1 VDHGLQRRDRDA
13 SSRGSERGPCDWAA
27 CLEPDDAPGFSTRIE
42 HARERAARQ
51 VWVCRETLV
60 GPLYLSDFDETVPG
74 GGKTCYRLSDIADG
88 LTVARESLKVLRYLQ
103 RIL

>member
-1 VDHGLQRRDRDA
+1 
-13 SSRGSERGPCDWAA
+13 
-27 CLEPDDAPGFSTRIE
+27 
-42 HARERAARQ
+42 

-60 GPLYLSDFDETVPG
+60 GPLYLSDFDETVAG

-103 RIL
+103 RLL

>member
-1 VDHGLQRRDRDA
+1 M
-13 SSRGSERGPCDWAA
+13 
-27 CLEPDDAPGFSTRIE
+27 
-42 HARERAARQ
+42 
-51 VWVCRETLV
+51 WVCRETLV

>member
-1 VDHGLQRRDRDA
+1 VSELRDRC
-13 SSRGSERGPCDWAA
+13 GSAERPW
-27 CLEPDDAPGFSTRIE
+27 SVR
-42 HARERAARQ
+42 
-51 VWVCRETLV
+51 
-60 GPLYLSDFDETVPG
+60 YLSDFDETVPG